1 MLNAAIIGLGWWGR
15 NIVAAVQG
23 RSTKLRFVHGVSKEL
38 DAALPIAEAN
48 GFTLSD
54 DLEKALADKR
64 VEAVM
69 LATPHSL
76 HTDQIVRVAQAGK
89 PVFCEKP
96 LALKRAD
103 AERSVAACAQAGVP
117 LGLGTNKR
125 FWPSMAELRRIAAS
139 GVLGRPMMLE
149 GHYSN
154 ENSGLHFSAWRDS
167 PSESPGGGMTGTGI
181 HLLDAFVS
189 IAGPVAEVNARLIT
203 QRKGHDPRD
212 ALSVNFTFESGLPGY
227 FGAVRASPVYWR
239 VHLFGDEGSAEA
251 LGETQVVLRGRG
263 GKIEVRDFPKVDSL
277 LAETDAFADAV
288 AGRAPYP
295 IKPQEMLD
303 VVAAFEAIIKS
314 METGRPVSISQPYSA
329 RSSSS
334 RSA

>member
-1 MLNAAIIGLGWWGR
+1 M
-15 NIVAAVQG
+15 V
-23 RSTKLRFVHGVSKEL
+23 
-38 DAALPIAEAN
+38 
-48 GFTLSD
+48 
-54 DLEKALADKR
+54 
-64 VEAVM
+64 
-69 LATPHSL
+69 
-76 HTDQIVRVAQAGK
+76 
-89 PVFCEKP
+89 
-96 LALKRAD
+96 
-103 AERSVAACAQAGVP
+103 
-117 LGLGTNKR
+117 
-125 FWPSMAELRRIAAS
+125 ELRRIVAI

-203 QRKGHDPRD
+203 RRKGPDPRD
-212 ALSVNFTFESGLPGY
+212 AISTTFTFASGLPGY

-277 LAETDAFADAV
+277 LAEMDAFADAV

-295 IKPQEMLD
+295 IEPQEMLD

-314 METGRPVSISQPYSA
+314 METGRPASISQPYSA